1 MDEVVKFLQPFQLH
15 PVIDHFTVGL
25 LFTAVVIDLF
35 GSFAP
40 QRVWIRYTALTL
52 MVLGALAA
60 GGSFA
65 TGDMETDRIWNA
77 LGPPA
82 KEVLKTH
89 AELGEYM
96 AITFGVLALWRILIQ
111 AVGFMAGSRGIYLIV
126 AIVAAGVLGYT
137 GHLGGEL
144 VYEYGAGTALMA
156 SQPVPSEGAS
166 PAAVPSAAGPVPT
179 VSVPTPMP
187 TMTPVAPAAAAPAPA
202 SSSASAASPAE
213 SPKPADASSPKPSV
227 QPSAAATG
235 AVSM

>member
-1 MDEVVKFLQPFQLH
+1 MDEVVKFLQPLQLH

-35 GSFAP
+35 GSLAP
-40 QRVWIRYTALTL
+40 QRMWIRYTALTL

-65 TGDMETDRIWNA
+65 TGDMEADRIWNA
-77 LGPPA
+77 LGPAA
-82 KEVLKTH
+82 KDVLKTH

-111 AVGFMAGSRGIYLIV
+111 SVGFMAGSRGIYLIV

-137 GHLGGEL
+137 GHKGGVL

-156 SQPVPSEGAS
+156 SQPVASDASGPSSA
-166 PAAVPSAAGPVPT
+166 PSSAGPVPT

-187 TMTPVAPAAAAPAPA
+187 TMTPVEPAPAASAPA
-202 SSSASAASPAE
+202 SSPASAE

-227 QPSAAATG
+227 QPSAAPSG

>member
-1 MDEVVKFLQPFQLH
+1 MDAVVKFLQPYQLH
-15 PVIDHFTVGL
+15 PVVDHFTVGL
-25 LFTAVVIDLF
+25 LFTAVIIDLF
-35 GSFAP
+35 GTLAP

-52 MVLGALAA
+52 MVLGACAA
-60 GGSFA
+60 GSSFA
-65 TGDMETDRIWNA
+65 TGDMEADRIWNA

-89 AELGEYM
+89 AELGEWM

-126 AIVAAGVLGYT
+126 AIIAAATLGYT

-156 SQPVPSEGAS
+156 SAPVPTEAGS
-166 PAAVPSAAGPVPT
+166 PSSAPTSAGPIPTVTVPTSNPTPTAAPSAAAPT
-179 VSVPTPMP
+179 
-187 TMTPVAPAAAAPAPA
+187 A
-202 SSSASAASPAE
+202 SASSASPSTPSAAD
-213 SPKPADASSPKPSV
+213 SPKPADS
-227 QPSAAATG
+227 PSAKPTG

>member
-1 MDEVVKFLQPFQLH
+1 MDAVVKFLQPFQLH
-15 PVIDHFTVGL
+15 PVVDHFTVGL
-25 LFTAVVIDLF
+25 LFTAVIIDLF
-35 GSFAP
+35 GSLAP

-60 GGSFA
+60 GSSFA
-65 TGDMETDRIWNA
+65 TGDMEADRIWNA

-89 AELGEYM
+89 AELGEWM

-126 AIVAAGVLGYT
+126 AIIAAVTLGYT

-156 SQPVPSEGAS
+156 SAPVPSEAAS
-166 PAAVPSAAGPVPT
+166 PSSAPTSAGPIPTVTVPT
-179 VSVPTPMP
+179 SNPTPTAAP
-187 TMTPVAPAAAAPAPA
+187 PAPPPAA
-202 SSSASAASPAE
+202 SASAASPSTPSAAD
-213 SPKPADASSPKPSV
+213 SPKPTAS
-227 QPSAAATG
+227 PSATPTG
-235 AVSM
+235 AVNM

>member
-1 MDEVVKFLQPFQLH
+1 MDAVVKFLQPFQLH
-15 PVIDHFTVGL
+15 PVVDHFTVGL
-25 LFTAVVIDLF
+25 LFTAVIIDLF
-35 GSFAP
+35 GSLAP

-52 MVLGALAA
+52 MVLGACAA
-60 GGSFA
+60 GSSFA
-65 TGDMETDRIWNA
+65 TGDMEADRIWNA

-89 AELGEYM
+89 AELGEWM

-126 AIVAAGVLGYT
+126 AIIAAATLGYT

-156 SQPVPSEGAS
+156 SAPVPSEAAS
-166 PAAVPSAAGPVPT
+166 PSSAPTSAGPIPTVTVPT
-179 VSVPTPMP
+179 SNPTP
-187 TMTPVAPAAAAPAPA
+187 TAAPPAPPAPPPAASASAAAAPSTPA
-202 SSSASAASPAE
+202 AAD
-213 SPKPADASSPKPSV
+213 SPKPADS
-227 QPSAAATG
+227 PSAKPTG